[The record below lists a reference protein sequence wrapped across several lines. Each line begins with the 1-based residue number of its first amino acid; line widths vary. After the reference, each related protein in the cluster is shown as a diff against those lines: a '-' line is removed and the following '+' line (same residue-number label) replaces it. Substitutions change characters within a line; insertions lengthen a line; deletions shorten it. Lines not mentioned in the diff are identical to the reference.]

1 MVVAIVIKGCARCL
15 QPLPA
20 SSVVFHIP
28 GQQESKMLGKVK
40 RLINEIVFDRHQI
53 PVVWAKKDSRS
64 WLVQQFEQ
72 DFIRPEKSAYSAQ
85 IEQLAKA
92 TNQLGPQPLW
102 QGYAGRNVG
111 GPTRMS
117 DEVRTA
123 AAMGDAYT
131 WLVQKLQ
138 PRIIVEFGTAFG
150 VSGMYFLAGIEY
162 NHKGRLLTFEPNEV
176 WRNLAVANLSG
187 ISERFHSV
195 AGTFEDNIEK
205 VLPSDQSIDLAFIDA
220 IHTREFV
227 LPQLEIVLS
236 KCDDKAII
244 ILDDIN
250 FSNDMKACWN
260 ILSRD
265 ERFLAAAVLDQRV
278 GILELD
284 DARKTGRSRSD
295 QFTVV

>member
-1 MVVAIVIKGCARCL
+1 
-15 QPLPA
+15 
-20 SSVVFHIP
+20 
-28 GQQESKMLGKVK
+28 MLGKVK
-40 RLINEIVFDRHQI
+40 RFIGEIVFARHQ
-53 PVVWAKKDSRS
+53 VQVGWVKKNSRS
-64 WLVQQFEQ
+64 WLAQQIEQ
-72 DFIRPEKSAYSAQ
+72 DFIRPGKSAFSAQ

-92 TNQLGPQPLW
+92 TNRLGPKPLW

-111 GPTRMS
+111 GPTRMP

-123 AAMGDAYT
+123 PAMGDAYT

-176 WRNLAVANLSG
+176 WRDLALANLSK
-187 ISERFHSV
+187 ISERFQSV
-195 AGTFEDNIEK
+195 AGTFEDHIDQ
-205 VLPSDQSIDLAFIDA
+205 VLLPDQSIDLAFIDA

-227 LPQLEIVLS
+227 LPQLELVLS
-236 KCDDKAII
+236 RCDGKAII

-260 ILSRD
+260 MLSRD
-265 ERFLAAAVLDQRV
+265 ERFLASATLDQRV
-278 GILELD
+278 GVLELN
-284 DARKTGRSRSD
+284 GS
-295 QFTVV
+295 